1 MQGADRFKLGQM
13 KRFLFVILL
22 FIVHFAYSQNV
33 EFRASAPSVVAT
45 GEQFRLSYILNC
57 EGTNLKVPTLE
68 GFDLLMGP
76 SVSQSSSYSF
86 VNGKS
91 TQSVSFTYTY
101 LLEGTKEG
109 KFQITPATIT
119 VDGKEYKSNALTIEV
134 VKGSSNAAASS
145 GQGSG
150 NRAVQPDA
158 SAAVNEDNLF
168 VKVDVSKRNLYLG
181 ESLVATIKVY
191 TKVDLTNFG
200 RSKFPTFAG
209 FLAEEIPT
217 PQRIELTRET
227 YNGEIYNVGVIR
239 KVLLFPQ
246 QTGEITIEPF
256 ELECIV
262 RQRLAGGGRSFF
274 DDFFGNYRDVR
285 AMRRSKPVTVTVKE
299 LPQSGKPVG
308 YSGTVG
314 NITMSTSL
322 SADTVNA
329 NDAIT
334 YKVTFSGQGNLKLL
348 QAPSINFPL
357 DFEAYDPKES
367 RNVNVSENG
376 MSGTVSF
383 EYVLIPRYSGDYKIP
398 AVRYSYFDTK
408 TGTYKTLAGQEYAI
422 HVRKGAEKGQEGNSS
437 GNVVQSFKKEDIRQ
451 VGEDI
456 RYLKTG
462 DLNLKEAGVHF
473 FGTLSYWL
481 WMLIP
486 LFLFIAGIVFNRQRI
501 KANADIARVKNRAA
515 AKMARKRLKL
525 AAAAMRSHNAE
536 QFYEEVLK
544 ALWGYM
550 SYKLNI
556 DRAELNR
563 DNISGILQQKNV
575 ADDLL
580 KDFIGVLD
588 TCEYARYAPGSNSD
602 AEMDKV
608 YAQSMEVIMKLDKS
622 I

>member
-1 MQGADRFKLGQM
+1 MHAIDGINLGQM
-13 KRFLFVILL
+13 KRFGFILLL
-22 FIVHFAYSQNV
+22 FITGIAYGQEV
-33 EFRASAPSVVAT
+33 KFEASAPSVVAT
-45 GEQFRLSYILNC
+45 GEQFRLSYTLNQ

-68 GFDLLMGP
+68 GFELLMGP
-76 SVSQSSSYSF
+76 SVSQSSSFSF

-91 TQSVSFTYTY
+91 TQSKSYTYTY

-109 KFQITPATIT
+109 KFQIAPATVTI
-119 VDGKEYKSNALTIEV
+119 DGKQYQSNALTIEV
-134 VKGSSNAAASS
+134 VKGNTNSNASS
-145 GQGSG
+145 GRNSG
-150 NRAVQPDA
+150 QPIQPDA
-158 SAAVNEDNLF
+158 TASVNEENLF
-168 VKVDVSKRNLYLG
+168 VKVDVSKKSLYLR

-191 TKVDLTNFG
+191 TKVDLSNFG
-200 RSKFPTFAG
+200 RSKFPTFDG

-217 PQRIELTRET
+217 PQRIELVRET
-227 YNGEIYNVGVIR
+227 YNGQIYNVGVIR

-246 QTGEITIEPF
+246 HTGEIVIEPF

-262 RQRLAGGGRSFF
+262 RQRLAGGGHSFF

-299 LPQSGKPVG
+299 LPQNGKPAG
-308 YSGTVG
+308 FSGTVG

-322 SADTVNA
+322 SADTVSA

-348 QAPSINFPL
+348 QVPVMDFPL

-367 RNVNVSENG
+367 RNVNTSENG
-376 MSGTVSF
+376 MAGTVSF

-398 AVRYSYFDTK
+398 AIRYSYYDTK
-408 TGTYKTLAGQEYAI
+408 SNTYKTIVGQEYAI
-422 HVRKGAEKGQEGNSS
+422 HVRKGAEKGQTGSTS

-462 DLNLKEAGVHF
+462 SLNLKEAGVHF
-473 FGTLSYWL
+473 FGTLKYWL
-481 WMLIP
+481 SLFIP
-486 LFLFIAGIVFNRQRI
+486 LVLFIAAFVFNRQRI
-501 KANADIARVKNRAA
+501 KANADIARVKNRTAT
-515 AKMARKRLKL
+515 KMARKRLKL
-525 AAAAMRSHNAE
+525 AATALKSHNGE
-536 QFYEEVLK
+536 QFYDEVLK

-556 DRAELNR
+556 DKAELNR
-563 DNISGILQQKNV
+563 DNISEILQRKNV
-575 ADDLL
+575 SEDLM
-580 KDFIGVLD
+580 KDFISLLD

-602 AEMDKV
+602 NEMEKV
-608 YAQSMEVIMKLDKS
+608 YARSIEVITKLDKN

>member
-1 MQGADRFKLGQM
+1 MHAVDGINFGQM
-13 KRFLFVILL
+13 KRFGFILLL
-22 FIVHFAYSQNV
+22 FITGIAYGQEV
-33 EFRASAPSVVAT
+33 KFEASAPSVVAT
-45 GEQFRLSYILNC
+45 GEQFRLSYTLNQ

-68 GFDLLMGP
+68 GFELLMGP
-76 SVSQSSSYSF
+76 SVSQSSSFSF

-91 TQSVSFTYTY
+91 TQSKSYTYTY

-109 KFQITPATIT
+109 KFQIAPATVTI
-119 VDGKEYKSNALTIEV
+119 DGKQYQSNALTIEV
-134 VKGSSNAAASS
+134 VKGNTNSNASS
-145 GQGSG
+145 GRNSG
-150 NRAVQPDA
+150 QPIQPDA
-158 SAAVNEDNLF
+158 TASVNEENLF
-168 VKVDVSKRNLYLG
+168 VKVDVSKKSLYLG

-191 TKVDLTNFG
+191 TKVDLSNFG
-200 RSKFPTFAG
+200 RSKFPTFDG

-217 PQRIELTRET
+217 PQRIELVRET
-227 YNGEIYNVGVIR
+227 YNGQIYNVGVIR

-246 QTGEITIEPF
+246 HTGEIVIEPF

-262 RQRLAGGGRSFF
+262 RQRLASGGHSFF

-299 LPQSGKPVG
+299 LPQNGKPAG
-308 YSGTVG
+308 FSGTVG

-322 SADTVNA
+322 SADTVSA

-348 QAPSINFPL
+348 QAPVMDFPL

-367 RNVNVSENG
+367 RNVNTSENG
-376 MSGTVSF
+376 MAGTVSF

-398 AVRYSYFDTK
+398 AIRYSYYDTK
-408 TGTYKTLAGQEYAI
+408 SNTYKTIVGQEYAI
-422 HVRKGAEKGQEGNSS
+422 HVRKGAEKGQTGSTS

-462 DLNLKEAGVHF
+462 SLNLKEAGVHF
-473 FGTLSYWL
+473 FGTLKYWL
-481 WMLIP
+481 SLFIP
-486 LFLFIAGIVFNRQRI
+486 LVLFIAAFVFNRQRI
-501 KANADIARVKNRAA
+501 KANADIARVKNRTAT
-515 AKMARKRLKL
+515 KMARKRLKL
-525 AAAAMRSHNAE
+525 AATALKSHNGE
-536 QFYEEVLK
+536 QFYDEVLK

-556 DRAELNR
+556 DKAELNR
-563 DNISGILQQKNV
+563 DNISEILQRKNV
-575 ADDLL
+575 SEELM
-580 KDFIGVLD
+580 KDFISLLD

-602 AEMDKV
+602 NEMEKV
-608 YAQSMEVIMKLDKS
+608 YARSIELITKLDKN

>member
-1 MQGADRFKLGQM
+1 MHAVDGINFGQM
-13 KRFLFVILL
+13 KRFGFILLL
-22 FIVHFAYSQNV
+22 FITGIAYGQEV
-33 EFRASAPSVVAT
+33 KFEASAPSVVAT
-45 GEQFRLSYILNC
+45 GEQFRLSYTLNQ

-68 GFDLLMGP
+68 GFELLMGP
-76 SVSQSSSYSF
+76 SVSQSSSFSF

-91 TQSVSFTYTY
+91 TQSKSYTYTY

-109 KFQITPATIT
+109 KFQIAPATVTI
-119 VDGKEYKSNALTIEV
+119 DGKQYQSNALTIEV
-134 VKGSSNAAASS
+134 VKGNTNSNASS
-145 GQGSG
+145 GRNSG
-150 NRAVQPDA
+150 QPIQPDA
-158 SAAVNEDNLF
+158 TASVNEENLF
-168 VKVDVSKRNLYLG
+168 VKVDVSKKSLYLG

-191 TKVDLTNFG
+191 TKVDLSNFG
-200 RSKFPTFAG
+200 RSKFPTFDG

-217 PQRIELTRET
+217 PQRIELVRET
-227 YNGEIYNVGVIR
+227 YNGQIYNVGVIR

-246 QTGEITIEPF
+246 HTGEIVIEPF

-262 RQRLAGGGRSFF
+262 RQRLAGGGHSFF

-299 LPQSGKPVG
+299 LPQNGKPAG
-308 YSGTVG
+308 FSGTVG

-322 SADTVNA
+322 SADTVSA

-348 QAPSINFPL
+348 QAPVMDFPL

-367 RNVNVSENG
+367 RNVNTSENG
-376 MSGTVSF
+376 MAGTVSF

-398 AVRYSYFDTK
+398 AIRYSYYDTK
-408 TGTYKTLAGQEYAI
+408 SNTYKTIVGQEYAI
-422 HVRKGAEKGQEGNSS
+422 HVRKGAEKGQTGSTS

-462 DLNLKEAGVHF
+462 SLNLKEAGVHF
-473 FGTLSYWL
+473 FGTLKYWL
-481 WMLIP
+481 SLFIP
-486 LFLFIAGIVFNRQRI
+486 LVLFIAAFVFNRQRI
-501 KANADIARVKNRAA
+501 KANADIARVKNRTAT
-515 AKMARKRLKL
+515 KMARKRLKL
-525 AAAAMRSHNAE
+525 AVTALKSHNGE
-536 QFYEEVLK
+536 QFYDEVLK

-556 DRAELNR
+556 DKAELNR
-563 DNISGILQQKNV
+563 DNISEILQRKNV
-575 ADDLL
+575 SEDLM
-580 KDFIGVLD
+580 KDFISLLD

-602 AEMDKV
+602 NEMEKV
-608 YAQSMEVIMKLDKS
+608 YARSIEVITKLDKN

>member
-1 MQGADRFKLGQM
+1 MHAVDGINLGQM
-13 KRFLFVILL
+13 KRFGFILLL
-22 FIVHFAYSQNV
+22 FITGIAYGQEV
-33 EFRASAPSVVAT
+33 KFEASAPSVVAT
-45 GEQFRLSYILNC
+45 GEQFRLSYTLNQ

-68 GFDLLMGP
+68 GFELLMGP
-76 SVSQSSSYSF
+76 SVSQSSSFSF

-91 TQSVSFTYTY
+91 TQSKSYTYTY

-109 KFQITPATIT
+109 KFQIAPATVTI
-119 VDGKEYKSNALTIEV
+119 DGKQYQSNALTIEV
-134 VKGSSNAAASS
+134 VKGNTNSNASS
-145 GQGSG
+145 GRNSG
-150 NRAVQPDA
+150 QPIQPDA
-158 SAAVNEDNLF
+158 TASVNEENLF
-168 VKVDVSKRNLYLG
+168 VKVDVSKKSLYLG

-191 TKVDLTNFG
+191 TKVDLSNFG
-200 RSKFPTFAG
+200 RSKFPTFDG

-217 PQRIELTRET
+217 PQRIELVRET
-227 YNGEIYNVGVIR
+227 YNGQIYNVGVIR

-246 QTGEITIEPF
+246 HTGEIVIEPF

-262 RQRLAGGGRSFF
+262 RQRLAGGGHSFF

-299 LPQSGKPVG
+299 LPQNGKPAG
-308 YSGTVG
+308 FSGTVG

-322 SADTVNA
+322 SSDTVSA

-348 QAPSINFPL
+348 QAPVMDFPL

-367 RNVNVSENG
+367 RNVNTSENG
-376 MSGTVSF
+376 MAGTVSF

-398 AVRYSYFDTK
+398 AIRYSYYDTK
-408 TGTYKTLAGQEYAI
+408 SNTYKTIVGQEYAI
-422 HVRKGAEKGQEGNSS
+422 HVRKGAEKGQTGSTS

-462 DLNLKEAGVHF
+462 SLNLKEAGVHF
-473 FGTLSYWL
+473 FGTLKYWL
-481 WMLIP
+481 SLFIP
-486 LFLFIAGIVFNRQRI
+486 LVLFIAAFVFNRQRI
-501 KANADIARVKNRAA
+501 KANADIARVKNRTAT
-515 AKMARKRLKL
+515 KMARKRLKL
-525 AAAAMRSHNAE
+525 AATALKSHNGE
-536 QFYEEVLK
+536 QFYDEVLK

-556 DRAELNR
+556 DKAELNR
-563 DNISGILQQKNV
+563 DNISEILQRKNV
-575 ADDLL
+575 SEDLMR
-580 KDFIGVLD
+580 DFISLLD

-602 AEMDKV
+602 NEMEKV
-608 YAQSMEVIMKLDKS
+608 YARSIEVITKLDKN

>member
-1 MQGADRFKLGQM
+1 M
-13 KRFLFVILL
+13 
-22 FIVHFAYSQNV
+22 
-33 EFRASAPSVVAT
+33 
-45 GEQFRLSYILNC
+45 
-57 EGTNLKVPTLE
+57 E
-68 GFDLLMGP
+68 GFELLMGP
-76 SVSQSSSYSF
+76 SVSQSSSFSF

-91 TQSVSFTYTY
+91 TQSKSYTYTY

-109 KFQITPATIT
+109 KFQIAPATVTI
-119 VDGKEYKSNALTIEV
+119 DGKQYQSNALTIEV
-134 VKGSSNAAASS
+134 VKGNTNSNASS
-145 GQGSG
+145 GRNSG
-150 NRAVQPDA
+150 QPIQPDA
-158 SAAVNEDNLF
+158 TASVNEENLF
-168 VKVDVSKRNLYLG
+168 VKVDVSKKSLYLG

-191 TKVDLTNFG
+191 TKVDLSNFG
-200 RSKFPTFAG
+200 RSKFPTFDG

-217 PQRIELTRET
+217 PQRIELVRET
-227 YNGEIYNVGVIR
+227 YNGQIYNVGVIR

-246 QTGEITIEPF
+246 HTGEIVIEPF

-262 RQRLAGGGRSFF
+262 RQRLAGGGHSFF

-299 LPQSGKPVG
+299 LPQNGKPAG
-308 YSGTVG
+308 FSGTVG

-322 SADTVNA
+322 SADTVSA

-348 QAPSINFPL
+348 QAPVMDFPL

-367 RNVNVSENG
+367 RNVNTSENG
-376 MSGTVSF
+376 MAGTVSF

-398 AVRYSYFDTK
+398 AIRYSYYDTK
-408 TGTYKTLAGQEYAI
+408 SNTYKTIVGQEYAI
-422 HVRKGAEKGQEGNSS
+422 HVRKGAEKGQTGSTS

-462 DLNLKEAGVHF
+462 SLNLKEAGVHF
-473 FGTLSYWL
+473 FGTLKYWL
-481 WMLIP
+481 SLFIP
-486 LFLFIAGIVFNRQRI
+486 LVLFIAAFVFNRQRI
-501 KANADIARVKNRAA
+501 KANADIARVKNRTAT
-515 AKMARKRLKL
+515 KMARKRLKL
-525 AAAAMRSHNAE
+525 AATALKSHNGE
-536 QFYEEVLK
+536 QFYDEVLK

-556 DRAELNR
+556 DKAELNR
-563 DNISGILQQKNV
+563 DNISEILQRKNV
-575 ADDLL
+575 SEDLM
-580 KDFIGVLD
+580 KDFISLLD

-602 AEMDKV
+602 NEMEKV
-608 YAQSMEVIMKLDKS
+608 YARSIELITKLDKN

>member
-1 MQGADRFKLGQM
+1 MHAVDGINLGQM
-13 KRFLFVILL
+13 KRFGFILLL
-22 FIVHFAYSQNV
+22 FITGIAYGQEV
-33 EFRASAPSVVAT
+33 KFEASAPSVVAT
-45 GEQFRLSYILNC
+45 GEQFRLSYTLNQ

-68 GFDLLMGP
+68 GFELLMGP
-76 SVSQSSSYSF
+76 SVSQSSSFSF

-91 TQSVSFTYTY
+91 TQSKSYTYTY

-109 KFQITPATIT
+109 KFQIAPASVTI
-119 VDGKEYKSNALTIEV
+119 DGKQYQSNALTIEV
-134 VKGSSNAAASS
+134 VKGNANSNASS
-145 GQGSG
+145 GRNSG
-150 NRAVQPDA
+150 QPIQPDA
-158 SAAVNEDNLF
+158 TASVNEENLF
-168 VKVDVSKRNLYLG
+168 VKVDVSKKSLYLG

-191 TKVDLTNFG
+191 TKVDLSNFG
-200 RSKFPTFAG
+200 RSKFPTFDG

-217 PQRIELTRET
+217 PQRIELVRET
-227 YNGEIYNVGVIR
+227 YNGQIYNVGVIR

-246 QTGEITIEPF
+246 HTGEIVIEPF

-262 RQRLAGGGRSFF
+262 RQRLAGGGHSFF

-299 LPQSGKPVG
+299 LPQNGKPAG
-308 YSGTVG
+308 FSGTVG

-322 SADTVNA
+322 SADTVSA

-348 QAPSINFPL
+348 QAPVMDFPL

-367 RNVNVSENG
+367 RNVNTSENG
-376 MSGTVSF
+376 MAGTVSF

-398 AVRYSYFDTK
+398 AIRYSYYDTK
-408 TGTYKTLAGQEYAI
+408 SNTYKTIVGQEYAI
-422 HVRKGAEKGQEGNSS
+422 HVRKGAEKGQAGSTS

-462 DLNLKEAGVHF
+462 SLNLKEAGVHF
-473 FGTLSYWL
+473 FGTLKYWL
-481 WMLIP
+481 SLFIP
-486 LFLFIAGIVFNRQRI
+486 LVLFIAAFVFNRQRI
-501 KANADIARVKNRAA
+501 KANADIARVKNRTAT
-515 AKMARKRLKL
+515 KMARKRLKL
-525 AAAAMRSHNAE
+525 AATALKSHNGE
-536 QFYEEVLK
+536 QFYDEVLK

-556 DRAELNR
+556 DKAELNR
-563 DNISGILQQKNV
+563 DNISEILQRKNV
-575 ADDLL
+575 SEDLMR
-580 KDFIGVLD
+580 DFISLLD

-602 AEMDKV
+602 NEMEKV
-608 YAQSMEVIMKLDKS
+608 YARSIEVITKLDKN

>member
-1 MQGADRFKLGQM
+1 MHAVDGINLGQM
-13 KRFLFVILL
+13 KRFGFILLL
-22 FIVHFAYSQNV
+22 FITGIAYGQEV
-33 EFRASAPSVVAT
+33 KFEASAPSVVAT
-45 GEQFRLSYILNC
+45 GEQFRLSYTLNQ

-68 GFDLLMGP
+68 GFELLMGP
-76 SVSQSSSYSF
+76 SVSQSSSFSF

-91 TQSVSFTYTY
+91 TQSKSYTYTY

-109 KFQITPATIT
+109 KFQIAPASVT
-119 VDGKEYKSNALTIEV
+119 VDGKQYQSNALTIEV
-134 VKGSSNAAASS
+134 VKGNTTSNTSS
-145 GQGSG
+145 GRNSG
-150 NRAVQPDA
+150 QPIQPDA
-158 SAAVNEDNLF
+158 TASVNEENLF
-168 VKVDVSKRNLYLG
+168 VKVDVSKKSLYLG

-191 TKVDLTNFG
+191 TKVDLSNFG
-200 RSKFPTFAG
+200 RSKFPTFDG

-217 PQRIELTRET
+217 PQRIELVRET
-227 YNGEIYNVGVIR
+227 YNGQIYNVGVIR

-246 QTGEITIEPF
+246 HTGEIVIEPF

-262 RQRLAGGGRSFF
+262 RQRLAGGGHSFF

-299 LPQSGKPVG
+299 LPQNGKPAG
-308 YSGTVG
+308 FSGTVG

-322 SADTVNA
+322 SADTVSA

-348 QAPSINFPL
+348 QAPVMDFPL

-367 RNVNVSENG
+367 RNVNTSENG
-376 MSGTVSF
+376 MAGTVSF

-398 AVRYSYFDTK
+398 AIRYSYYDTK
-408 TGTYKTLAGQEYAI
+408 SNTYKTIVGQEYAI
-422 HVRKGAEKGQEGNSS
+422 HVRKGAEKGQAGSTS

-462 DLNLKEAGVHF
+462 SLNLKEAGVHF
-473 FGTLSYWL
+473 FGTLKYWL
-481 WMLIP
+481 SLFIP
-486 LFLFIAGIVFNRQRI
+486 LVLFIAAFVFNRQRI
-501 KANADIARVKNRAA
+501 KANADIARVKNRTAT
-515 AKMARKRLKL
+515 KMARKRLKL
-525 AAAAMRSHNAE
+525 AATALKSHNGE
-536 QFYEEVLK
+536 QFYDEVLK

-556 DRAELNR
+556 DKAELNR
-563 DNISGILQQKNV
+563 DNISEILQRKNV
-575 ADDLL
+575 SEDLMR
-580 KDFIGVLD
+580 DFISLLD

-602 AEMDKV
+602 NEMEKV
-608 YAQSMEVIMKLDKS
+608 YARSIEVITKLDKN

>member
-1 MQGADRFKLGQM
+1 MHAVDGINLGQM
-13 KRFLFVILL
+13 KRFGFILLL
-22 FIVHFAYSQNV
+22 FITGIAYGQEV
-33 EFRASAPSVVAT
+33 KFEASAPSVVAT
-45 GEQFRLSYILNC
+45 GEQFRLSYTLNQ

-68 GFDLLMGP
+68 GFELLMGP
-76 SVSQSSSYSF
+76 SVSQSSSFSF

-91 TQSVSFTYTY
+91 TQSKSYTYTY

-109 KFQITPATIT
+109 KFQIAPASVTI
-119 VDGKEYKSNALTIEV
+119 DGKQYQSNALTIEV
-134 VKGSSNAAASS
+134 VKGNTNSNASS
-145 GQGSG
+145 GRNSG
-150 NRAVQPDA
+150 QPIQPDA
-158 SAAVNEDNLF
+158 TASVNEENLF
-168 VKVDVSKRNLYLG
+168 VKVDVSKKSLYLG

-191 TKVDLTNFG
+191 TKVDLSNFG
-200 RSKFPTFAG
+200 RNKFPTFDG

-217 PQRIELTRET
+217 PQRIELVRET
-227 YNGEIYNVGVIR
+227 YNGQIYNVGVIR

-246 QTGEITIEPF
+246 HTGEIVIEPF

-262 RQRLAGGGRSFF
+262 RQRLASGGHSFF

-299 LPQSGKPVG
+299 LPQNGKPAG
-308 YSGTVG
+308 FSGTVG

-322 SADTVNA
+322 SADTVSA

-348 QAPSINFPL
+348 QAPVMDFPL

-367 RNVNVSENG
+367 RNVNTSENG
-376 MSGTVSF
+376 MAGTVSF

-398 AVRYSYFDTK
+398 AIRYSYYDTK
-408 TGTYKTLAGQEYAI
+408 SNTYKTIVGQEYAI
-422 HVRKGAEKGQEGNSS
+422 HVRKGAEKGQAGSTS

-462 DLNLKEAGVHF
+462 SLNLKEAGVHF
-473 FGTLSYWL
+473 FGTLKYWL
-481 WMLIP
+481 SLFIP
-486 LFLFIAGIVFNRQRI
+486 LVLFIAAFVFNRQRI
-501 KANADIARVKNRAA
+501 KANADIARVKNRTAT
-515 AKMARKRLKL
+515 KMARKRLKL
-525 AAAAMRSHNAE
+525 AATALKSHNGE
-536 QFYEEVLK
+536 QFYDEVLK

-556 DRAELNR
+556 DKAELNR
-563 DNISGILQQKNV
+563 DNISEILQRKNV
-575 ADDLL
+575 SEDLMR
-580 KDFIGVLD
+580 DFISLLD

-602 AEMDKV
+602 NEMEKV
-608 YAQSMEVIMKLDKS
+608 YARSIEVITKLDKN

>member
-1 MQGADRFKLGQM
+1 MHAVDGINFGQM
-13 KRFLFVILL
+13 KRFGFILLL
-22 FIVHFAYSQNV
+22 FITGIAYGQEV
-33 EFRASAPSVVAT
+33 KFEASAPSVVAT
-45 GEQFRLSYILNC
+45 GEQFRLSYTLNQ

-68 GFDLLMGP
+68 GFELLMGP
-76 SVSQSSSYSF
+76 SVSQSSSFSF

-91 TQSVSFTYTY
+91 TQSKSYTYTY

-109 KFQITPATIT
+109 KFQIAPATVT
-119 VDGKEYKSNALTIEV
+119 VDGKQYQSNALTIEV
-134 VKGSSNAAASS
+134 VKGNTNSNASS
-145 GQGSG
+145 GRNSG
-150 NRAVQPDA
+150 QPIQPDA
-158 SAAVNEDNLF
+158 TASVNEENLF
-168 VKVDVSKRNLYLG
+168 VKVDVSKKSLYLG

-191 TKVDLTNFG
+191 TKVDLSNFG
-200 RSKFPTFAG
+200 RSKFPTFDG

-217 PQRIELTRET
+217 PQRIELVRET
-227 YNGEIYNVGVIR
+227 YNGQIYNVGVIR

-246 QTGEITIEPF
+246 HTGEIVIEPF

-262 RQRLAGGGRSFF
+262 RQRLAGGGHSFF

-299 LPQSGKPVG
+299 LPQNGKPAG
-308 YSGTVG
+308 FSGTVG

-322 SADTVNA
+322 SADTVSA

-348 QAPSINFPL
+348 QAPVMDFPL

-367 RNVNVSENG
+367 RNVNTSENG
-376 MSGTVSF
+376 MAGTVSF

-398 AVRYSYFDTK
+398 AIRYSYYDTK
-408 TGTYKTLAGQEYAI
+408 SNTYKTIVGQEYAI
-422 HVRKGAEKGQEGNSS
+422 HVRKGAEKGQTGSTS

-462 DLNLKEAGVHF
+462 SLNLKEAGVHF
-473 FGTLSYWL
+473 FGTLKYWL
-481 WMLIP
+481 SLFIP
-486 LFLFIAGIVFNRQRI
+486 LALFIAAFVFNRQRI
-501 KANADIARVKNRAA
+501 KANADIARVKNRTAT
-515 AKMARKRLKL
+515 KMARKRLKL
-525 AAAAMRSHNAE
+525 AATALKSHNGE
-536 QFYEEVLK
+536 QFYDEVLK

-556 DRAELNR
+556 DKAELNR
-563 DNISGILQQKNV
+563 GNISEILQRKNV
-575 ADDLL
+575 SEDLM
-580 KDFIGVLD
+580 KDFISLLD

-602 AEMDKV
+602 NEMEKV
-608 YAQSMEVIMKLDKS
+608 YARSIELITKLDKN

>member
-1 MQGADRFKLGQM
+1 M
-13 KRFLFVILL
+13 KRFGFILLL
-22 FIVHFAYSQNV
+22 FITGIAYGQEV
-33 EFRASAPSVVAT
+33 KFEASAPSVVAT
-45 GEQFRLSYILNC
+45 GEQFRLSYTLNQ

-68 GFDLLMGP
+68 GFELLMGP
-76 SVSQSSSYSF
+76 SVSQSSSFSF

-91 TQSVSFTYTY
+91 TQSKSYTYTY

-109 KFQITPATIT
+109 KFQIAPASVT
-119 VDGKEYKSNALTIEV
+119 VDGKQYQSNALTIEV
-134 VKGSSNAAASS
+134 VKGNTNSNTSS
-145 GQGSG
+145 GRNSG
-150 NRAVQPDA
+150 QPIQPDA
-158 SAAVNEDNLF
+158 TASVNEENLF
-168 VKVDVSKRNLYLG
+168 VKVDVSKKSLYLG

-191 TKVDLTNFG
+191 TKVDLSNFG
-200 RSKFPTFAG
+200 RSKFPTFDG

-217 PQRIELTRET
+217 PQRIELVRET
-227 YNGEIYNVGVIR
+227 YNGQIYNVGVIR

-246 QTGEITIEPF
+246 HTGEIVIEPF

-262 RQRLAGGGRSFF
+262 RQRLAGGGHSFF

-299 LPQSGKPVG
+299 LPQNGKPAG
-308 YSGTVG
+308 FSGTVG

-322 SADTVNA
+322 SADTVSA

-348 QAPSINFPL
+348 QAPVMDFPL

-367 RNVNVSENG
+367 RNVNTSENG
-376 MSGTVSF
+376 MAGTVSF

-398 AVRYSYFDTK
+398 AIRYSYYDTK
-408 TGTYKTLAGQEYAI
+408 SNTYKTIVGQEYAI
-422 HVRKGAEKGQEGNSS
+422 HVRKGAEKGQAGSTS

-462 DLNLKEAGVHF
+462 SLNLKEAGVHF
-473 FGTLSYWL
+473 FGTLKYWL
-481 WMLIP
+481 SLFIP
-486 LFLFIAGIVFNRQRI
+486 LALFIAAFVFNRQRI
-501 KANADIARVKNRAA
+501 KANADIARVKNRTAT
-515 AKMARKRLKL
+515 KMARKRLKL
-525 AAAAMRSHNAE
+525 AATALKSHNGE
-536 QFYEEVLK
+536 QFYDEVLK

-556 DRAELNR
+556 DKAELNR
-563 DNISGILQQKNV
+563 DNISEILQRKNV
-575 ADDLL
+575 SEDLMR
-580 KDFIGVLD
+580 DFISLLD

-602 AEMDKV
+602 NEMEKV
-608 YAQSMEVIMKLDKS
+608 YARSIEVITKLDKN

>member
-1 MQGADRFKLGQM
+1 MHAVDGINLGQM
-13 KRFLFVILL
+13 KRFGFILLL
-22 FIVHFAYSQNV
+22 FITGIAYGQEV
-33 EFRASAPSVVAT
+33 KFEASAPSVVAT
-45 GEQFRLSYILNC
+45 GEQFRLSYTLNQ

-68 GFDLLMGP
+68 GFELLMGP
-76 SVSQSSSYSF
+76 SVSQSSSFSF

-91 TQSVSFTYTY
+91 TQSKSYTYTY

-109 KFQITPATIT
+109 KFQIAPASVT
-119 VDGKEYKSNALTIEV
+119 VDGKQYQSNALTIEV
-134 VKGSSNAAASS
+134 VKGNANSNASS
-145 GQGSG
+145 GRNSG
-150 NRAVQPDA
+150 QPIQPDA
-158 SAAVNEDNLF
+158 TASVNEENLF
-168 VKVDVSKRNLYLG
+168 VKVDVSKKSLYLG

-191 TKVDLTNFG
+191 TKVDLSNFG
-200 RSKFPTFAG
+200 RSKFPTFDG

-217 PQRIELTRET
+217 PQRIELVRET
-227 YNGEIYNVGVIR
+227 YNGQIYNVGVIR

-246 QTGEITIEPF
+246 HTGEIVIEPF

-262 RQRLAGGGRSFF
+262 RQRLAGGGHSFF

-299 LPQSGKPVG
+299 LPQNGKPAG
-308 YSGTVG
+308 FSGTVG

-322 SADTVNA
+322 SADTVSA

-348 QAPSINFPL
+348 QAPVMDFPL

-367 RNVNVSENG
+367 RNVNTSENG
-376 MSGTVSF
+376 MAGTVSF

-398 AVRYSYFDTK
+398 AIRYSYYDTK
-408 TGTYKTLAGQEYAI
+408 SNTYKTIVGQEYAI
-422 HVRKGAEKGQEGNSS
+422 HVRKGAEKGQAGSTS

-462 DLNLKEAGVHF
+462 SLNLKEAGVHF
-473 FGTLSYWL
+473 FGTLKYWL
-481 WMLIP
+481 SLFIP
-486 LFLFIAGIVFNRQRI
+486 LVLFIAAFVFNRQRI
-501 KANADIARVKNRAA
+501 KANADIARVKNRTAT
-515 AKMARKRLKL
+515 KMARKRLKL
-525 AAAAMRSHNAE
+525 AAIALKSHNGE
-536 QFYEEVLK
+536 QFYDEVLK

-556 DRAELNR
+556 DKAELNR
-563 DNISGILQQKNV
+563 DNISEILQRKNV
-575 ADDLL
+575 SEDLMR
-580 KDFIGVLD
+580 DFISLLD

-602 AEMDKV
+602 NEMEKV
-608 YAQSMEVIMKLDKS
+608 YARSIEVITKLDKN

>member
-1 MQGADRFKLGQM
+1 MHAVDGINLGQM
-13 KRFLFVILL
+13 KRLGFILLL
-22 FIVHFAYSQNV
+22 FITGIAYGQEV
-33 EFRASAPSVVAT
+33 KFEASAPSVVAT
-45 GEQFRLSYILNC
+45 GEQFRLSYTLNQ

-68 GFDLLMGP
+68 GFELLMGP
-76 SVSQSSSYSF
+76 SVSQSSSFSF

-91 TQSVSFTYTY
+91 TQSKSYTYTY

-109 KFQITPATIT
+109 KFQIAPASVT
-119 VDGKEYKSNALTIEV
+119 VDGKQYQSNALTIEV
-134 VKGSSNAAASS
+134 VKGNTNSNASS
-145 GQGSG
+145 GRNSG
-150 NRAVQPDA
+150 QPIQPDA
-158 SAAVNEDNLF
+158 TASVNEENLF
-168 VKVDVSKRNLYLG
+168 VKVDVSKKSLYLG

-191 TKVDLTNFG
+191 TKVDLSNFG
-200 RSKFPTFAG
+200 RSKFPTFDG

-217 PQRIELTRET
+217 PQRIELVRET
-227 YNGEIYNVGVIR
+227 YNGQIYNVGVIR

-246 QTGEITIEPF
+246 HTGEIVIEPF

-262 RQRLAGGGRSFF
+262 RQRLAGGGHSFF

-299 LPQSGKPVG
+299 LPQNGKPAG
-308 YSGTVG
+308 FSGTVG

-322 SADTVNA
+322 SADTVSA

-348 QAPSINFPL
+348 QAPVMDFPL

-367 RNVNVSENG
+367 RNVNTSENG
-376 MSGTVSF
+376 MAGTVSF

-398 AVRYSYFDTK
+398 AIRYSYYDTK
-408 TGTYKTLAGQEYAI
+408 SNTYKTIVGQEYAI
-422 HVRKGAEKGQEGNSS
+422 HVRKGAEKGQAGSTS

-462 DLNLKEAGVHF
+462 SLNLKEAGVHF
-473 FGTLSYWL
+473 FGTLKYWL
-481 WMLIP
+481 SLFIP
-486 LFLFIAGIVFNRQRI
+486 LALFIAAFVFNRQRI
-501 KANADIARVKNRAA
+501 KANADIARVKNRTAT
-515 AKMARKRLKL
+515 KMARKRLKL
-525 AAAAMRSHNAE
+525 AATALKSHNGE
-536 QFYEEVLK
+536 QFYDEVLK

-556 DRAELNR
+556 DKAELNR
-563 DNISGILQQKNV
+563 DNISEILQRKNV
-575 ADDLL
+575 SEDLMR
-580 KDFIGVLD
+580 DFISLLD

-602 AEMDKV
+602 NEMEKV
-608 YAQSMEVIMKLDKS
+608 YARSIEVITKLDKN

>member
-1 MQGADRFKLGQM
+1 MHAVDGINLGQM
-13 KRFLFVILL
+13 KRFGFILLL
-22 FIVHFAYSQNV
+22 FITGIAYGQEV
-33 EFRASAPSVVAT
+33 KFEASAPSVVAT
-45 GEQFRLSYILNC
+45 GEQFRLSYTLNQ

-68 GFDLLMGP
+68 GFELLMGP
-76 SVSQSSSYSF
+76 SVSQSSSFSF

-91 TQSVSFTYTY
+91 TQSKSYTYTY

-109 KFQITPATIT
+109 KFQIAPATVTI
-119 VDGKEYKSNALTIEV
+119 DGKQYQSNALTIEV
-134 VKGSSNAAASS
+134 VKGNANSNASS
-145 GQGSG
+145 GRNSG
-150 NRAVQPDA
+150 QPIQPDA
-158 SAAVNEDNLF
+158 TASVNEENLF
-168 VKVDVSKRNLYLG
+168 VKVDVSKKSLYLG

-191 TKVDLTNFG
+191 TKVDLSNFG
-200 RSKFPTFAG
+200 RSKFPTFDG

-217 PQRIELTRET
+217 PQRIELVRET
-227 YNGEIYNVGVIR
+227 YNGQIYNVGVIR

-246 QTGEITIEPF
+246 HTGEIVIEPF

-262 RQRLAGGGRSFF
+262 RQRLAGGGHSFF

-299 LPQSGKPVG
+299 LPQNGKPAG
-308 YSGTVG
+308 FSGTVG

-322 SADTVNA
+322 SADTVSA

-348 QAPSINFPL
+348 QAPVMDFPL

-367 RNVNVSENG
+367 RNVNTSENG
-376 MSGTVSF
+376 MAGTVSF

-398 AVRYSYFDTK
+398 AIRYSYYDTK
-408 TGTYKTLAGQEYAI
+408 SNTYKTIVGQEYAI
-422 HVRKGAEKGQEGNSS
+422 HVRKGAEKGQTGSTS

-462 DLNLKEAGVHF
+462 SLNLKEAGVHF
-473 FGTLSYWL
+473 FGTLKYWL
-481 WMLIP
+481 SLFIP
-486 LFLFIAGIVFNRQRI
+486 LVLFIAAFVFNRQRI
-501 KANADIARVKNRAA
+501 KANADIARVKNRTAT
-515 AKMARKRLKL
+515 KMARKRLKL
-525 AAAAMRSHNAE
+525 AATALKSHNGE
-536 QFYEEVLK
+536 QFYDEVLK

-556 DRAELNR
+556 DKAELNR
-563 DNISGILQQKNV
+563 DNISEILQRKNV
-575 ADDLL
+575 SEDLM
-580 KDFIGVLD
+580 KDFISLLD

-602 AEMDKV
+602 NEMEKV
-608 YAQSMEVIMKLDKS
+608 YARSIEVITKLDKN

>member
-1 MQGADRFKLGQM
+1 MHAVDGINLGQM
-13 KRFLFVILL
+13 KRFGFILLL
-22 FIVHFAYSQNV
+22 FITGIAYGQEV
-33 EFRASAPSVVAT
+33 KFEASAPSVVAT
-45 GEQFRLSYILNC
+45 GEQFRLSYTLNQ

-68 GFDLLMGP
+68 GFELLMGP
-76 SVSQSSSYSF
+76 SVSQSSSFSF

-91 TQSVSFTYTY
+91 TQSKSYTYTY

-109 KFQITPATIT
+109 KFQIAPATVTI
-119 VDGKEYKSNALTIEV
+119 DGKQYQSNALTIEV
-134 VKGSSNAAASS
+134 VKGNTNSNASS
-145 GQGSG
+145 GRNSG
-150 NRAVQPDA
+150 QPIQPDA
-158 SAAVNEDNLF
+158 TASVNEENLF
-168 VKVDVSKRNLYLG
+168 VKVDVSKKSLYLG

-191 TKVDLTNFG
+191 TKVDLSNFG
-200 RSKFPTFAG
+200 RSKFPTFDG

-217 PQRIELTRET
+217 PQRIELVRET
-227 YNGEIYNVGVIR
+227 YNGQIYNVGVIR

-246 QTGEITIEPF
+246 HTGEIVIEPF

-262 RQRLAGGGRSFF
+262 RQRLAGGGHSFF

-299 LPQSGKPVG
+299 LPQNGKPAG
-308 YSGTVG
+308 FSGTVG

-322 SADTVNA
+322 SADTVSA

-348 QAPSINFPL
+348 QAPVMDFPL

-367 RNVNVSENG
+367 RNVNTSENG
-376 MSGTVSF
+376 MAGTVSF

-398 AVRYSYFDTK
+398 AIRYSYYDTK
-408 TGTYKTLAGQEYAI
+408 SNTYKTIVGQEYAI
-422 HVRKGAEKGQEGNSS
+422 HVRKGAEKGQTGSTS
-437 GNVVQSFKKEDIRQ
+437 GNVIQSFKKEDIRQ

-462 DLNLKEAGVHF
+462 SLNLKEAGVHF
-473 FGTLSYWL
+473 FGTLKYWL
-481 WMLIP
+481 SLFIP
-486 LFLFIAGIVFNRQRI
+486 LVLFIAAFVFNRQRI
-501 KANADIARVKNRAA
+501 KANADIARVKNRTAT
-515 AKMARKRLKL
+515 KMARKRLKL
-525 AAAAMRSHNAE
+525 AATALKSHNGE
-536 QFYEEVLK
+536 QFYDEVLK

-556 DRAELNR
+556 DKAELNR
-563 DNISGILQQKNV
+563 DNISEILQRKNV
-575 ADDLL
+575 SEDLM
-580 KDFIGVLD
+580 KDFISLLD

-602 AEMDKV
+602 NEMEKV
-608 YAQSMEVIMKLDKS
+608 YARSIEVITKLDKN

>member
-1 MQGADRFKLGQM
+1 MHAVDGINLGQM
-13 KRFLFVILL
+13 KRFGFILLL
-22 FIVHFAYSQNV
+22 FITGIAYGQEV
-33 EFRASAPSVVAT
+33 KFEASAPSVVAT
-45 GEQFRLSYILNC
+45 GEQFRLSYTLNQ

-68 GFDLLMGP
+68 GFELLMGP
-76 SVSQSSSYSF
+76 SVSQSSSFSF

-91 TQSVSFTYTY
+91 TQSKSYTYTY

-109 KFQITPATIT
+109 KFQIAPASVT
-119 VDGKEYKSNALTIEV
+119 VDGKQYQSNALTIEV
-134 VKGSSNAAASS
+134 VKGNVNSNASS
-145 GQGSG
+145 GRNSG
-150 NRAVQPDA
+150 QPIQPDA
-158 SAAVNEDNLF
+158 TASVNEENLF
-168 VKVDVSKRNLYLG
+168 VKVDVSKKSLYLG

-191 TKVDLTNFG
+191 TKVDLSNFG
-200 RSKFPTFAG
+200 RSKFPTFDG

-217 PQRIELTRET
+217 PQRIELVRET
-227 YNGEIYNVGVIR
+227 YNGQIYNVGVIR

-246 QTGEITIEPF
+246 HTGEIVIEPF

-262 RQRLAGGGRSFF
+262 RQRLAGGGHSFF

-299 LPQSGKPVG
+299 LPQNGKPAG
-308 YSGTVG
+308 FSGTVG

-322 SADTVNA
+322 SADTVSA

-348 QAPSINFPL
+348 QAPVMDFPL

-367 RNVNVSENG
+367 RNVNTSENG
-376 MSGTVSF
+376 MAGTVSF

-398 AVRYSYFDTK
+398 AIRYSYYDTK
-408 TGTYKTLAGQEYAI
+408 SNTYKTIVGQEYAI
-422 HVRKGAEKGQEGNSS
+422 HVRKGAEKGQAGSTS

-462 DLNLKEAGVHF
+462 SLNLKEAGVHF
-473 FGTLSYWL
+473 FGTLKYWL
-481 WMLIP
+481 SLFIP
-486 LFLFIAGIVFNRQRI
+486 LVLFIAAFVFNRQRI
-501 KANADIARVKNRAA
+501 KANADIARVKNRTAT
-515 AKMARKRLKL
+515 KMARKRLKL
-525 AAAAMRSHNAE
+525 AATALKSHNGE
-536 QFYEEVLK
+536 QFYDEVLK

-556 DRAELNR
+556 DKAELNR
-563 DNISGILQQKNV
+563 DNISEILQRKNV
-575 ADDLL
+575 SEDLMR
-580 KDFIGVLD
+580 DFISLLD

-602 AEMDKV
+602 NEMEKV
-608 YAQSMEVIMKLDKS
+608 YARSIEVITKLDKN

>member
-1 MQGADRFKLGQM
+1 MHAVDGINLGQM
-13 KRFLFVILL
+13 KRFGFILLL
-22 FIVHFAYSQNV
+22 FITGIAYGQEV
-33 EFRASAPSVVAT
+33 KFEASAPSVVAT
-45 GEQFRLSYILNC
+45 GEQFRLSYTLNQ

-68 GFDLLMGP
+68 GFELLMGP
-76 SVSQSSSYSF
+76 SVSQSSSFSF

-91 TQSVSFTYTY
+91 TQSKSYTYTY

-109 KFQITPATIT
+109 KFQIAPATVTI
-119 VDGKEYKSNALTIEV
+119 DGKQYQSNALTIEV
-134 VKGSSNAAASS
+134 VKGNTNSNASS
-145 GQGSG
+145 GRNSG
-150 NRAVQPDA
+150 QPIQPDA
-158 SAAVNEDNLF
+158 TASVNEENLF
-168 VKVDVSKRNLYLG
+168 VKVDVSKKSLYLG

-191 TKVDLTNFG
+191 TKVDLSNFG
-200 RSKFPTFAG
+200 RSKFPTFDG

-217 PQRIELTRET
+217 PQRIELVRET
-227 YNGEIYNVGVIR
+227 YNGQIYNVGVIR

-246 QTGEITIEPF
+246 HTGEIVIEPF

-262 RQRLAGGGRSFF
+262 RQRLAGGGHSFF

-299 LPQSGKPVG
+299 LPQNGKPAG
-308 YSGTVG
+308 FSGTVG

-322 SADTVNA
+322 SADTVSA

-348 QAPSINFPL
+348 QAPVMDFPL

-367 RNVNVSENG
+367 RNVNTSENG
-376 MSGTVSF
+376 MAGTVSF

-398 AVRYSYFDTK
+398 AIRYSYYDTK
-408 TGTYKTLAGQEYAI
+408 SNTYKTIVGQEYAI
-422 HVRKGAEKGQEGNSS
+422 HVRKGAEKGQTGSTS

-462 DLNLKEAGVHF
+462 SLNLKEAGVHF
-473 FGTLSYWL
+473 FGTLKYWL
-481 WMLIP
+481 SLFIP
-486 LFLFIAGIVFNRQRI
+486 LVLFIAAFVFNRQRI
-501 KANADIARVKNRAA
+501 KANADIARVKNRTAT
-515 AKMARKRLKL
+515 KMARKRLKL
-525 AAAAMRSHNAE
+525 AATALKSHNGE
-536 QFYEEVLK
+536 QFYDEVLK

-556 DRAELNR
+556 DKAELNR
-563 DNISGILQQKNV
+563 DNISEILQRKNV
-575 ADDLL
+575 SEDLM
-580 KDFIGVLD
+580 KDFISLLD

-602 AEMDKV
+602 NEMEKV
-608 YAQSMEVIMKLDKS
+608 YARSIEVITKLDKN

>member
-1 MQGADRFKLGQM
+1 MHAVDGINLGQM
-13 KRFLFVILL
+13 KRFGFILLL
-22 FIVHFAYSQNV
+22 FITGIAYGQEV
-33 EFRASAPSVVAT
+33 KFEASAPSVVAT
-45 GEQFRLSYILNC
+45 GEQFRLSYTLNQ

-68 GFDLLMGP
+68 GFELLMGP
-76 SVSQSSSYSF
+76 SVSQSSSFSF

-91 TQSVSFTYTY
+91 TQSKSYTYTY

-109 KFQITPATIT
+109 KFQIAPASVT
-119 VDGKEYKSNALTIEV
+119 VDGKQYQSNALTIEV
-134 VKGSSNAAASS
+134 VKGNANSNASS
-145 GQGSG
+145 GRNSG
-150 NRAVQPDA
+150 QPIQPDA
-158 SAAVNEDNLF
+158 TASVNEENLF
-168 VKVDVSKRNLYLG
+168 VKVDVSKKSLYLG

-191 TKVDLTNFG
+191 TKVDLSNFG
-200 RSKFPTFAG
+200 RSKFPTFDG

-217 PQRIELTRET
+217 PQRIELVRET
-227 YNGEIYNVGVIR
+227 YNGQIYNVGVIR

-246 QTGEITIEPF
+246 HTGEIVIEPF

-262 RQRLAGGGRSFF
+262 RQRLAGGGHSFF

-299 LPQSGKPVG
+299 LPQNGKPAG
-308 YSGTVG
+308 FSGTVG

-322 SADTVNA
+322 SADTVSA

-348 QAPSINFPL
+348 QAPVMDFPL

-367 RNVNVSENG
+367 RNVNTSENG
-376 MSGTVSF
+376 MAGTVSF

-398 AVRYSYFDTK
+398 AIRYSYYDTK
-408 TGTYKTLAGQEYAI
+408 SNTYKTIVGQEYAI
-422 HVRKGAEKGQEGNSS
+422 HVRKGAEKGQAGSTS

-462 DLNLKEAGVHF
+462 SLNLKEAGVHF
-473 FGTLSYWL
+473 FGTLKYWL
-481 WMLIP
+481 SLFIP
-486 LFLFIAGIVFNRQRI
+486 LVLFIAAFVFNRQRI
-501 KANADIARVKNRAA
+501 KANADIARVKNRTAT
-515 AKMARKRLKL
+515 KMARKRLKL
-525 AAAAMRSHNAE
+525 AATALKSHNGE
-536 QFYEEVLK
+536 QFYDEVLK

-556 DRAELNR
+556 DKAELNR
-563 DNISGILQQKNV
+563 DNISEILQRKNV
-575 ADDLL
+575 SEDLMR
-580 KDFIGVLD
+580 DFISLLD

-602 AEMDKV
+602 NEMEKV
-608 YAQSMEVIMKLDKS
+608 YARSIEVITKLDKN

>member
-1 MQGADRFKLGQM
+1 MHAVDGINLGQM
-13 KRFLFVILL
+13 KRFGFILLL
-22 FIVHFAYSQNV
+22 FITGIAYGQEV
-33 EFRASAPSVVAT
+33 KFEASAPSVVAT
-45 GEQFRLSYILNC
+45 GEQFRLSYTLNQ

-68 GFDLLMGP
+68 GFELLMGP
-76 SVSQSSSYSF
+76 SVSQSSSFSF

-91 TQSVSFTYTY
+91 TQSKSYTYTY

-109 KFQITPATIT
+109 KFQIAPASVI
-119 VDGKEYKSNALTIEV
+119 VDGKQYQSNALTIEV
-134 VKGSSNAAASS
+134 VKGNTNSNASS
-145 GQGSG
+145 GRNSG
-150 NRAVQPDA
+150 QPIQPDA
-158 SAAVNEDNLF
+158 TASVNEENLF
-168 VKVDVSKRNLYLG
+168 VKVDVSKKSLYLG

-191 TKVDLTNFG
+191 TKVDLSNFG
-200 RSKFPTFAG
+200 RSKFPTFDG

-217 PQRIELTRET
+217 PQRIELVRET
-227 YNGEIYNVGVIR
+227 YNGQIYNVGVIR

-246 QTGEITIEPF
+246 HTGEIVIEPF

-262 RQRLAGGGRSFF
+262 RQRLAGGGHSFF

-299 LPQSGKPVG
+299 LPQNGKPAG
-308 YSGTVG
+308 FSGTVG

-322 SADTVNA
+322 SADTVSA

-348 QAPSINFPL
+348 QAPVMDFPL

-367 RNVNVSENG
+367 RNVNTSENG
-376 MSGTVSF
+376 MAGTVSF

-398 AVRYSYFDTK
+398 AIRYSYYDTK
-408 TGTYKTLAGQEYAI
+408 SNTYKTIVGQEYAI
-422 HVRKGAEKGQEGNSS
+422 HVRKGAEKGQAGSTS

-462 DLNLKEAGVHF
+462 SLNLKEAGVHF
-473 FGTLSYWL
+473 FGTLKYWL
-481 WMLIP
+481 SLFIP
-486 LFLFIAGIVFNRQRI
+486 LVLFIAAFVFNRQRI
-501 KANADIARVKNRAA
+501 KANADIARVKNRTAT
-515 AKMARKRLKL
+515 KMARKRLKL
-525 AAAAMRSHNAE
+525 AATALKSHNGE
-536 QFYEEVLK
+536 QFYDEVLK

-556 DRAELNR
+556 DKAELNR
-563 DNISGILQQKNV
+563 DNISEILQRKNV
-575 ADDLL
+575 SEDLM
-580 KDFIGVLD
+580 KDFISLLD

-602 AEMDKV
+602 NEMEKV
-608 YAQSMEVIMKLDKS
+608 YARSIEVITKLDKN